1 MKEISNKKRKKK
13 GFTLI
18 ELIIVIAII
27 AIIGA
32 IALPNFTK
40 IRTESKVKAEKQSV
54 QNITRIT
61 ETLLIDQ
68 KLLPGDVVNIA
79 FTGTNGA
86 AVATKTAATTSGSAT
101 DTELTE
107 YFKGVNKPQEDGKTG
122 YKISIDSTSKE
133 VSVTTTPATTTP

>member
-40 IRTESKVKAEKQSV
+40 IRTESRVKAEKQSA

-61 ETLLIDQ
+61 ETLLIEQ
-68 KLLPGDVVNIA
+68 KLVPGEVVTIV
-79 FTGTNGA
+79 FSGTDL
-86 AVATKTAATTSGSAT
+86 ATRTVKKTTAATQPGTAT
-101 DTELTE
+101 DAELTD
-107 YFKGVNKPQEDGKTG
+107 YFKSVNKPQEDGKTG
-122 YKISIDSTSKE
+122 YEISINSTSKE
-133 VSVTTTPATTTP
+133 VLVTTTP

>member
-40 IRTESKVKAEKQSV
+40 IRTESRVKAEKQSV
-54 QNITRIT
+54 KNIEGIT

-68 KLLPGDVVNIA
+68 KLVPGEVVTIV
-79 FTGTNGA
+79 FSGTDL
-86 AVATKTAATTSGSAT
+86 ATRTVTKTTAATPPGTAT
-101 DTELTE
+101 AAELTD
-107 YFKGVNKPQEDGKTG
+107 YFKSVNKPQEDGKTG
-122 YKISIDSTSKE
+122 YTITISAAGAVT
-133 VSVTTTPATTTP
+133 VTTTPATTT